1 MSVYMTKE
9 LEMNV
14 EKLRLYSANRGH
26 FKRDKPAIV
35 YKKSWFNNWF
45 YRLLF
50 YPFYVKECKQF
61 DKDKHAINQIKEAGK
76 ELRNRDITL
85 KVIMASDDV
94 KDEADMIGFCSGENY
109 DWDEMFE
116 LYVRN
121 MIYKGIYKNK
131 LKLLKNIN
139 HVLNCKSLDREKSKR
154 YLNILKKIKQELEN
168 DIPQGGRD
176 K

>member
-1 MSVYMTKE
+1 
-9 LEMNV
+9 
-14 EKLRLYSANRGH
+14 
-26 FKRDKPAIV
+26 
-35 YKKSWFNNWF
+35 
-45 YRLLF
+45 
-50 YPFYVKECKQF
+50 
-61 DKDKHAINQIKEAGK
+61 
-76 ELRNRDITL
+76 
-85 KVIMASDDV
+85 
-94 KDEADMIGFCSGENY
+94 DMIGFCSGENY